1 MSPASISCST
11 TSSTQRGAKISRQ
24 IISVAGLGKQYTI
37 NAGRPRYETIRETLA
52 NLFRAKRKETLA
64 RDLWALRDVSFSVEP
79 GEVVGIVGRNGAGK
93 STLLKILSRVTDPT
107 LGEIE
112 LRGRVGSLLEV
123 GTGFH
128 WELTGRENIYLN
140 GAILGMRR
148 REIQRKFDE
157 IVAFAELEEFIDTP
171 VKHYS
176 SGMYMRLAFAVAST
190 LEPEILLV
198 DEVLAVG
205 DLEFQKK
212 CLGKMEDVAK
222 EGRTVIFVSHNMA
235 AVRTLCR
242 RGIYLDQG
250 RVVFDGDIGD
260 AVTRYVSTVSD
271 AASDTWHRSAP
282 DHGAFLIVT
291 ISAKLEGHSL
301 KLLIESKSLKRHK
314 PAFLAVDISEPSG
327 AVIMQA
333 LPQLEGFIRPEDSPH
348 KIEVKIDLP
357 PLIPGIYRAGVWIG
371 THNTETLDEV
381 RGCVSFTITESP
393 SPGRTFPHTTDHGF
407 IVPEAEITKYTK
419 KTEQTKIGTGV

>member
-1 MSPASISCST
+1 MSS
-11 TSSTQRGAKISRQ
+11 
-24 IISVAGLGKQYTI
+24 IISARGLSKLYHLGAPQH
-37 NAGRPRYETIRETLA
+37 RYKMLREA
-52 NLFRAKRKETLA
+52 IMEAFRAPFRRHGANQSDPHEI
-64 RDLWALRDVSFSVEP
+64 WALRDVSFEVRP
-79 GEVVGIVGRNGAGK
+79 GEVIGIIGRNGAGK
-93 STLLKILSRVTDPT
+93 STLLKILSQITEPT
-107 LGEIE
+107 IGEVD
-112 LRGRVGSLLEV
+112 LFGRVGSLLEV
-123 GTGFH
+123 GMGFH
-128 WELTGRENIYLN
+128 GELSGRDNIFLSA
-140 GAILGMRR
+140 AILGMRR
-148 REIQRKFDE
+148 NEIIGRFDE
-157 IVAFAELEEFIDTP
+157 IVAFSEMERFLDTP
-171 VKHYS
+171 VKFYS
-176 SGMYMRLAFAVAST
+176 SGMFMRLAFAVAAH
-190 LEPEILLV
+190 LQPEILIV

-271 AASDTWHRSAP
+271 AASDTWRRSAP
-282 DHGAFLIVT
+282 DHGAFQIET

-327 AVIMQA
+327 TVIMQA

-357 PLIPGIYRAGVWIG
+357 PLIPASIEPESGSALI
-371 THNTETLDEV
+371 TLKPWT
-381 RGCVSFTITESP
+381 RSAAAS
-393 SPGRTFPHTTDHGF
+393 RL
-407 IVPEAEITKYTK
+407 
-419 KTEQTKIGTGV
+419 

>member
-1 MSPASISCST
+1 MSS
-11 TSSTQRGAKISRQ
+11 
-24 IISVAGLGKQYTI
+24 IISARGLSKLYHLGAPQH
-37 NAGRPRYETIRETLA
+37 RYKMLREA
-52 NLFRAKRKETLA
+52 IMEAFRAPFRRHGANQSDPHEI
-64 RDLWALRDVSFSVEP
+64 WALRDVSFEVRP
-79 GEVVGIVGRNGAGK
+79 GEVIGIIGRNGAGK
-93 STLLKILSRVTDPT
+93 STLLKILSQITEPT
-107 LGEIE
+107 IGEVD
-112 LRGRVGSLLEV
+112 LYGRVGSLLEV
-123 GTGFH
+123 GMGFH
-128 WELTGRENIYLN
+128 GELSGRDNIFLSA
-140 GAILGMRR
+140 AILGMRR
-148 REIQRKFDE
+148 NEIIGRFDE
-157 IVAFAELEEFIDTP
+157 IVAFSEMERFLDTP
-171 VKHYS
+171 VKFYS
-176 SGMYMRLAFAVAST
+176 SGMFMRLAFVVAAH
-190 LEPEILLV
+190 LQPEILIV

-271 AASDTWHRSAP
+271 AASDTWRRSAP
-282 DHGAFLIVT
+282 DHGAFQIDN

-301 KLLIESKSLKRHK
+301 NILIESKSLKRHK

-327 AVIMQA
+327 TVIMQA

-381 RGCVSFTITESP
+381 RGCVSFIITESP
-393 SPGRTFPHTTDHGF
+393 TPGRTFPHTPDHGF

-419 KTEQTKIGTGV
+419 KTEQPKIGTGV